1 MFDEFGINAGFVED
15 LHAQYRQAP
24 HSVDEEW
31 RTFFD
36 AFERGERVSAPGSSA
51 NGASA
56 TNGNGYASGNGYANG
71 NGNGNGNGARA
82 LSPFAAPQLPNID
95 GVTGQRN
102 GSSFGVVPT
111 AADSQAAGQ
120 LGASRDER
128 LLAAA
133 ALQGRVYQLVN
144 AYRVRGHLFAKIDPL
159 GTPPDS
165 RAPAPE
171 LELSNFGLTE
181 ADYDAPFPT
190 VGVAGIAERATLREI
205 IAHLAETYCG
215 SIGVEFTHIEEPE
228 ARDWLQNAMESTKN
242 RASLDREE
250 TIRVLTRLTDAEIFE
265 QFVHTNFVN
274 AKRFSAEGAESMIAT
289 LDLLI
294 DYAAGHGIEEI
305 VMGMAHRGRLNVLA
319 NIMGKNV
326 REIFAAF
333 RDSNPERNLGRGDVK
348 YHLGASADRIT
359 STGRKVHL
367 SLAFNPSHLEFVNP
381 VVEGRVRAKQDRQ
394 KRLGVMPL
402 LIHGDA
408 AFMGQGVIPETL
420 NMAGLEGYS
429 TGGTIHLVVNNQIG
443 FTTLPQ
449 DSRSTRYCTDI
460 TRMMKVPVFHVN
472 GEDPEAVIQVTRLAI
487 EFRQRFGKD
496 VVIDMLC
503 YRRYGHNEGDEPR
516 FTQPVMYQLIDHKPT
531 VREVYVNKLA
541 RSGQITTE
549 VGDKL
554 KADRKAALEQA
565 LEEEKKGDWLR
576 APSAME
582 GIWTSYFGGP
592 DARVEEVETRV
603 SEAKLND
610 LATKL
615 AELPEG
621 FHVNPKIK
629 ALLDLRRDRVASN
642 TPFDWGTAEH
652 LAFASLVAEG
662 RRIRLSGQDSRRGT
676 FSHRHA
682 TVYDT
687 QNGQRYTPLAKL
699 GEQAGRGG
707 KFDVYDSPLSEQ
719 GVLAFD
725 YGYSLDCPEGLVI
738 WEAQF
743 GDFVN
748 GAQVIIDQFIVSAED
763 KWLRLS
769 GLVMLLPHGYEGQGP
784 EHSSARIERFL
795 QLSAS
800 DNIQVCNL
808 TTPAQLFHVLR
819 RQVLRPW
826 RKPLVIFTPK
836 SLLRHKEAVS
846 TTADLSKGSF
856 QRVIPDAETDPRNVK
871 RVLLCT
877 GKVYYD
883 LLDARR
889 ALKRQDVAIVRLEQL
904 YPVGPELIKA
914 LAVYA
919 DGTRLVWVQEE
930 PRNMGPWY
938 FLNANLRGIIGERL
952 PLSVVAR
959 PAAASPATG
968 SKASHDLEQKRL
980 IGEALAE

>member
-1 MFDEFGINAGFVED
+1 MFEEFGINAGFVED
-15 LHAQYRQAP
+15 LHARYQQSPQA
-24 HSVDEEW
+24 VDEQW
-31 RTFFD
+31 RSFFQARD
-36 AFERGERVSAPGSSA
+36 RGEAASPPGASDASYGGHGASGTNGARVNGA
-51 NGASA
+51 NGAHSHG
-56 TNGNGYASGNGYANG
+56 TNGNGASYAQAPLPRELRDVRDVSGAAGV
-71 NGNGNGNGARA
+71 NGA
-82 LSPFAAPQLPNID
+82 
-95 GVTGQRN
+95 
-102 GSSFGVVPT
+102 
-111 AADSQAAGQ
+111 AGTR
-120 LGASRDER
+120 RDES

-159 GTPPDS
+159 GTPPE
-165 RAPAPE
+165 AAPE
-171 LELSNFGLTE
+171 LDLSNFGLSE
-181 ADYDAPFPT
+181 ADYDATFPT
-190 VGVAGIAERATLREI
+190 VGIAGLPERATLREI
-205 IAHLAETYCG
+205 IGHLSETYCS
-215 SIGVEFTHIEEPE
+215 SIGVEYTHIEEPD
-228 ARDWLQNAMESTKN
+228 AREWLQNAMESTRN
-242 RASLDREE
+242 RTPLDREE
-250 TIRVLTRLTDAEIFE
+250 TMRVLTRLTDAEIFE
-265 QFVHTNFVN
+265 QFVHKNFVGS
-274 AKRFSAEGAESMIAT
+274 KRFSAEGAESMIAT

-305 VMGMAHRGRLNVLA
+305 VIGMAHRGRLNVLA
-319 NIMGKNV
+319 NVMDKNV

-348 YHLGASADRIT
+348 YHLGASTDRVT
-359 STGRKVHL
+359 STGRKIHL

-408 AFMGQGVIPETL
+408 AFMGQGIISETL
-420 NMAGLEGYS
+420 NMAGLEGYT

-460 TRMMKVPVFHVN
+460 TRMLKVPVFHVN

-496 VVIDMLC
+496 VIIDMLC

-516 FTQPVMYQLIDHKPT
+516 FTQPLMYQLIDRKPT
-531 VREVYVNKLA
+531 VREMYVNKLT
-541 RSGQITTE
+541 RSGQTTPIQAE
-549 VGDKL
+549 RIM
-554 KADRKAALEQA
+554 AERRAALEQA
-565 LEEEKKGDWLR
+565 LEEEKKGDWLK

-582 GIWTSYFGGP
+582 GLWTPYYGGK
-592 DARVEEVETRV
+592 DSLVEEVDTSV
-603 SEAKLND
+603 PADKLVE
-610 LATKL
+610 LAMRL

-621 FHVNPKIK
+621 FQPNAKVK
-629 ALLDLRRDRVASN
+629 AVLDLRRDRVKN
-642 TPFDWGTAEH
+642 GEPFDWGTAEH
-652 LAFASLVAEG
+652 LAFASLVAEN
-662 RRIRLSGQDSRRGT
+662 RRIRLSGQDARRGT
-676 FSHRHA
+676 FTHRHA
-682 TVYDT
+682 TLFDAKS
-687 QNGQRYTPLAKL
+687 GARHTPLASL
-699 GEQAGRGG
+699 GTG
-707 KFDVYDSPLSEQ
+707 KFEVYDSPLSEQ
-719 GVLAFD
+719 GVLGFD
-725 YGYSLDCPEGLVI
+725 YGYSLDCPDGLVI

-769 GLVMLLPHGYEGQGP
+769 GLVLLLPHGYEGQGP

-808 TTPAQLFHVLR
+808 TTPAQLFHALR

-846 TTADLSKGSF
+846 TTKDLAEGAF
-856 QRVIPDAETDPRNVK
+856 QRVIPDNETDPTKVK

-883 LLDARR
+883 LLEARR
-889 ALKRQDVAIVRLEQL
+889 TLKREDVAIVRLEQL
-904 YPVGPELIKA
+904 YPLNEALPKA
-914 LAVYA
+914 LARYS

-930 PRNMGPWY
+930 PRNMGAWY
-938 FLNANLRGIIGERL
+938 FLNANVRSIIGERL
-952 PLSVVAR
+952 PLTAVSR

-968 SKASHDLEQKRL
+968 SLASHKLEQQRL
-980 IGEALAE
+980 IEEAFAE

>member
-1 MFDEFGINAGFVED
+1 MFDDFGINAGFVED
-15 LHAQYRQAP
+15 LHAQYRQSRQ
-24 HSVDEEW
+24 SVDEEW
-31 RTFFD
+31 RAFFD
-36 AFERGERVSAPGSSA
+36 AFERNNEHDPQPQDAQPEAPGKS
-51 NGASA
+51 GH
-56 TNGNGYASGNGYANG
+56 GNGGGQQPGPNGHANANG
-71 NGNGNGNGARA
+71 NGAHA
-82 LSPFAAPQLPNID
+82 LSPYALPPVPPVPPSPPPPRIESVDPPFAR
-95 GVTGQRN
+95 GV
-102 GSSFGVVPT
+102 
-111 AADSQAAGQ
+111 
-120 LGASRDER
+120 RDER

-133 ALQGRVYQLVN
+133 AVQGRVYQLVN
-144 AYRVRGHLFAKIDPL
+144 AYRVRGHLFAEIDPL
-159 GTPPDS
+159 GTPPE
-165 RAPAPE
+165 AAPE

-181 ADYDAPFPT
+181 ADYDLPFPT
-190 VGVAGIAERATLREI
+190 VGMTGIPERATLREI
-205 IAHLAETYCG
+205 IAHLSETYCG

-228 ARDWLQNAMESTKN
+228 AREWLQNAMESTRN
-242 RASLDREE
+242 RTPLDRNE
-250 TIRVLTRLTDAEIFE
+250 TLRVLTRLTDAEIFE
-265 QFVHTNFVN
+265 QFVHTNFSG
-274 AKRFSAEGAESMIAT
+274 AKRFSAEGAESMIAM

-305 VMGMAHRGRLNVLA
+305 VIGMAHRGRLNVLA
-319 NIMGKNV
+319 NVMGKNV

-348 YHLGASADRIT
+348 YHLGASSDRVT
-359 STGRKVHL
+359 STGRKIHL

-408 AFMGQGVIPETL
+408 AFMGQGIIPETL

-429 TGGTIHLVVNNQIG
+429 TGGTVHLVVNNQIG

-460 TRMMKVPVFHVN
+460 TRMLKVPVFHVN

-503 YRRYGHNEGDEPR
+503 YRRFGHNEADEPR
-516 FTQPVMYQLIDHKPT
+516 FTQPVMYQLIDQKPT
-531 VREVYVNKLA
+531 VRQVYVNQLA
-541 RSGQITTE
+541 RSGQITAEQGDQLMTE
-549 VGDKL
+549 
-554 KADRKAALEQA
+554 RKAALEQA
-565 LEEEKKGDWLR
+565 LVEEKQGDWLR

-582 GIWTSYFGGP
+582 GIWTPYFGGP
-592 DARVEEVETRV
+592 DGRVEQVDTSV
-603 SEAKLND
+603 SEEKLKSLAK
-610 LATKL
+610 KL
-615 AELPEG
+615 AELPADFEP
-621 FHVNPKIK
+621 NPKIR
-629 ALLDLRRDRVASN
+629 ALLDLRRDRVEN
-642 TPFDWGTAEH
+642 GQPFDWGTAEH
-652 LAFASLVAEG
+652 LAFASLAAEG

-676 FSHRHA
+676 FAHRHA
-682 TVYDT
+682 TLYDVKT
-687 QNGQRYTPLAKL
+687 GQRFTPLARVADES
-699 GEQAGRGG
+699 GGR
-707 KFDVYDSPLSEQ
+707 FEVFDSPLSEQ

-846 TTADLSKGSF
+846 TTADLASGEF
-856 QRVIPDAETDPRNVK
+856 QRVIPDTEMDPRKVK

-883 LLDARR
+883 LLASRR
-889 ALKRQDVAIVRLEQL
+889 ALKREDVAIIRLEQL

-959 PAAASPATG
+959 SAAASPATG

-980 IGEALAE
+980 INEALAE

>member
-1 MFDEFGINAGFVED
+1 MFEDFGINAGFVED
-15 LHAQYRQAP
+15 LHAQYRQSRQ
-24 HSVDEEW
+24 SVDDQW
-31 RTFFD
+31 RQFFD
-36 AFERGERVSAPGSSA
+36 AFERGESPAAPTSERSGSNGQGNGNGVSAHAPPVATSNGGA
-51 NGASA
+51 NGASYV
-56 TNGNGYASGNGYANG
+56 NGGRE
-71 NGNGNGNGARA
+71 ARR
-82 LSPFAAPQLPNID
+82 
-95 GVTGQRN
+95 T
-102 GSSFGVVPT
+102 
-111 AADSQAAGQ
+111 
-120 LGASRDER
+120 DEHI
-128 LLAAA
+128 LAAA
-133 ALQGRVYQLVN
+133 AVQGRVYQLVN

-159 GTPPDS
+159 GTPPE
-165 RAPAPE
+165 AAPE
-171 LELSNFGLTE
+171 LELSNFGLSE
-181 ADYDAPFPT
+181 ADYELTFPT
-190 VGVAGIAERATLREI
+190 VGMTGIGDKATLREI

-228 ARDWLQNAMESTKN
+228 AREWLQNRMESTRN
-242 RASLDREE
+242 RSPLDPEE
-250 TIRVLTRLTDAEIFE
+250 TLRVLTRLTDAEIFE
-265 QFVHTNFVN
+265 QFVHTNFLG
-274 AKRFSAEGAESMIAT
+274 AKRFSAEGAESMIAM

-305 VMGMAHRGRLNVLA
+305 VIGMAHRGRLNVLA
-319 NIMGKNV
+319 NVMGKNV

-348 YHLGASADRIT
+348 YHLGASADRVT
-359 STGRKVHL
+359 STGRKIHL

-381 VVEGRVRAKQDRQ
+381 VVTGRVRAKQDRQ

-408 AFMGQGVIPETL
+408 AFMGQGVISETL
-420 NMAGLEGYS
+420 NMAGLEGYT
-429 TGGTIHLVVNNQIG
+429 TGGTVHLVVNNQIG

-460 TRMMKVPVFHVN
+460 TRMLKVPVFHVN

-503 YRRYGHNEGDEPR
+503 YRRFGHNEADEPR
-516 FTQPVMYQLIDHKPT
+516 YTQPVMYQLIDQKPT
-531 VREVYVNKLA
+531 VRQVYVNKLA
-541 RSGQITTE
+541 KAGSITQEAST
-549 VGDKL
+549 KL
-554 KADRKAALEQA
+554 MAERKAALEQA
-565 LEEEKKGDWLR
+565 LVEEKQGDFLR

-582 GIWTSYFGGP
+582 GIWTPFYGGP
-592 DARVEEVETRV
+592 DARVAEVETRV
-603 SEAKLND
+603 SVEKLNA
-610 LATKL
+610 LATRL
-615 AELPEG
+615 AELPAD
-621 FHVNPKIK
+621 FHANPKIK
-629 ALLDLRRDRVASN
+629 AMIELRRDRVAKN
-642 TPFDWGTAEH
+642 EPFDWGTAEH
-652 LAFASLVAEG
+652 LAFASIASEG

-676 FSHRHA
+676 FAHRHA
-682 TVYDT
+682 TLYDAKS
-687 QNGQRYTPLAKL
+687 GQRFTPLAKI
-699 GEQAGRGG
+699 GEENGG
-707 KFDVYDSPLSEQ
+707 VFEVFDSPLSEQ

-725 YGYSLDCPEGLVI
+725 YGYSLDCPEGLTI

-784 EHSSARIERFL
+784 EHSSARMERFL

-808 TTPAQLFHVLR
+808 TTPAQLFHCMR

-846 TTADLSKGSF
+846 TTADLATGAF
-856 QRVIPDAETDPRNVK
+856 QRVIPDTEVEARNVK

-883 LLDARR
+883 LLAARR
-889 ALKRQDVAIVRLEQL
+889 DLKREDVAIIRLEQL
-904 YPVGPELIKA
+904 YPVGPELVKA
-914 LAVYA
+914 LASYA

-938 FLNANLRGIIGERL
+938 FMNANLPAIVGQRL
-952 PLSVVAR
+952 PLSVVSR
-959 PAAASPATG
+959 GAAASPATG
-968 SKASHDLEQKRL
+968 SMASHKLEQQRL
-980 IGEALAE
+980 ISEALAE

>member
-24 HSVDEEW
+24 HSVDDEW

-36 AFERGERVSAPGSSA
+36 AFERGNRVPPPGSNQSSQGNGAA
-51 NGASA
+51 NGTHAANSNGHANGHASA
-56 TNGNGYASGNGYANG
+56 
-71 NGNGNGNGARA
+71 NGARA
-82 LSPFAAPQLPNID
+82 LSPFAAPPLPTIEGID
-95 GVTGQRN
+95 GLPSQRN
-102 GSSFGVVPT
+102 GSSYGVVPT
-111 AADSQAAGQ
+111 AADSHAAGQ
-120 LGASRDER
+120 LGSSRDEH

-159 GTPPDS
+159 GTPPE
-165 RAPAPE
+165 AAPE

-181 ADYDAPFPT
+181 SDYDVTFPT
-190 VGVAGIAERATLREI
+190 VGVAGIPERATLREI
-205 IAHLAETYCG
+205 IAHLSETYCG

-242 RASLDREE
+242 RASLDRDE

-265 QFVHTNFVN
+265 QFVHKNFLGS
-274 AKRFSAEGAESMIAT
+274 KRFSAEGAESMIAT

-429 TGGTIHLVVNNQIG
+429 TGGTVHLVVNNQIG

-549 VGDKL
+549 LGDKL
-554 KADRKAALEQA
+554 KTERQAALEQA

-582 GIWTSYFGGP
+582 GIWTPYYGGP
-592 DARVEEVETRV
+592 DARVEEVDTRV

-610 LATKL
+610 LATRL
-615 AELPEG
+615 SELPEG
-621 FHVNPKIK
+621 FHANPKIK
-629 ALLDLRRDRVASN
+629 ALLELRRDRVATN

-652 LAFASLVAEG
+652 LAFASLVSEG

-682 TVYDT
+682 TIYDT
-687 QNGQRYTPLAKL
+687 QNGQRFTPLAKL
-699 GEQAGRGG
+699 GEQASPSG
-707 KFDVYDSPLSEQ
+707 KFEVYDSPLSEQ

-769 GLVMLLPHGYEGQGP
+769 GLTMLLPHGYEGQGP

-826 RKPLVIFTPK
+826 RKPLIIFTPK

-856 QRVIPDAETDPRNVK
+856 QRVIPDGETDPRNVK

-889 ALKRQDVAIVRLEQL
+889 ALKREDVAIVRLEQL

-914 LAVYA
+914 LAMYA

-938 FLNANLRGIIGERL
+938 FLNANLRGIVGERL

-959 PAAASPATG
+959 AAAASPATG